1 MIGED
6 IALELSRITRE
17 AHVNLAMKMA
27 SGQLGEAFANL
38 DRRHDITVARGAD
51 RRAQPQGAHDEA
63 VHRKAA

>member
-6 IALELSRITRE
+6 IAIELSRITRE

-38 DRRHDITVARGAD
+38 DRRNDLTVMRGAD
-51 RRAQPQGAHDEA
+51 RRAQPQGAQDET
-63 VHRKAA
+63 VRRKAA